1 MATLVQQITELLR
14 TTMADLWQDGGSS
27 KKYPYDSKTPRRTKK
42 PHALDSAFRNNPSFM
57 ISPEMMFFEIGNPE
71 AEAETPHYHILED
84 AKIIRHPN
92 MSTKRSRGSQGLI
105 KDVSKRDYSV
115 LAYGE
120 RKKEVVQEYRNPKA
134 KYSEQKGGFR
144 ENIYYQYIEKL
155 VLESGQ
161 NVASV
166 LKLKFTTSKD
176 DTIAVGDLTNITKK
190 VM

>member
-14 TTMADLWQDGGSS
+14 STMADLWQDGGAS
-27 KKYPYDSKTPRRTKK
+27 KKYPYDTKLPRRTRK
-42 PHALDSAFRNNPSFM
+42 PHALDNAFRNNQTFM
-57 ISPEMMFFEIGNPE
+57 ISPEMMFFEIGNPQ

-84 AKIIRHPN
+84 ARIIRHPN

-105 KDVSKRDYSV
+105 KDLSKRDYSV

-134 KYSEQKGGFR
+134 KYSKEKGGFR
-144 ENIYYQYIEKL
+144 KNEYYQYIEEL
-155 VLESGQ
+155 VKESGQ
-161 NVASV
+161 TVASMLDLGFV
-166 LKLKFTTSKD
+166 TSKD